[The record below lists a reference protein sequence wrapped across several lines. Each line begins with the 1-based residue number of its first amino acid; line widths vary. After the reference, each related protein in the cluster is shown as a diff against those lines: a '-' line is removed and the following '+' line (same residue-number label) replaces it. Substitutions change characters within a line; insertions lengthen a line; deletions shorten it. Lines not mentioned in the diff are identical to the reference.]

1 MPVTHKIPESIQIAA
16 PQCVDGTIVSI
27 KELHFSYPDGQTALS
42 QVSLELQSGEKAALV
57 GPNGAGKSTLM
68 LHLNGILQGQGE
80 VCIAGLP
87 LNKENLPIIRGV
99 VGMVFQN
106 PDDQLFSPTVFE
118 DVAFGP
124 LHMGLPEEQVK
135 NRVREALKKVEMNC
149 YAERLS
155 HHLSMGEKKRVAIA
169 TVLSMEPQLL
179 AFDEPTSGL
188 DPRARRALIDLLES
202 MQISTLVATHD
213 MRMVQEIIPRTIIMD
228 GGRVIADGPTEALM
242 ADKSLLEAHGLERP

>member
-1 MPVTHKIPESIQIAA
+1 
-16 PQCVDGTIVSI
+16 
-27 KELHFSYPDGQTALS
+27 
-42 QVSLELQSGEKAALV
+42 
-57 GPNGAGKSTLM
+57 
-68 LHLNGILQGQGE
+68 
-80 VCIAGLP
+80 
-87 LNKENLPIIRGV
+87 
-99 VGMVFQN
+99 
-106 PDDQLFSPTVFE
+106 
-118 DVAFGP
+118 
-124 LHMGLPEEQVK
+124 MGLPEEQVK
-135 NRVREALKKVEMNC
+135 KCVREALKKVEMSC

-169 TVLSMEPQLL
+169 TVLSMDPQLL

-228 GGRVIADGPTEALM
+228 GGRVIADGPTKALM